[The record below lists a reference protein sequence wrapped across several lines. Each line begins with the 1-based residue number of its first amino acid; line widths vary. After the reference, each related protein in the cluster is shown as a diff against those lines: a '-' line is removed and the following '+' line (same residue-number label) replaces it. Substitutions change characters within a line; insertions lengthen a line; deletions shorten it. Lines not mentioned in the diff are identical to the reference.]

1 MAVRPNVLSALRRF
15 TSCDVGDALV
25 KLGVSQGGY
34 LSGLKMYSPDFM
46 SPTAKFLGPAY
57 TVKMVHAS
65 DKVSPTPKVHFAD
78 AIPKDSVVFVSQ
90 PKGLISACWGGLMST
105 RAQKRGAAGVI
116 IDGKFRDINEHRELG
131 MTLFARG
138 ISILG
143 SNSFTRSSELDVPVT
158 YENSENGGQVVI
170 NPGDYILGDADGVV
184 VIPPEKAEECVR
196 LCQERFDID
205 EETRR
210 CLEQGDEIGS
220 TIKRLRK

>member
-1 MAVRPNVLSALRRF
+1 MAVKPNVLRALQRF

-25 KLGVSQGGY
+25 KLGVPQGGY
-34 LSGLKMYSPDFM
+34 LSGLTMYSPGLM
-46 SPTAKFLGPAY
+46 SSTAKIFGPAY
-57 TVKMVHAS
+57 TVKMVHAA
-65 DKVSPTPKVHFAD
+65 DKAPPTPKVHFAD
-78 AIPKDSVVFVSQ
+78 AIPQNSVVFVSQ

-131 MTLFARG
+131 IGLFARG

-143 SNSFTRSSELDVPVT
+143 SNTFTRSSELDVPVT
-158 YENSENGGQVVI
+158 YENIENGGEVVI

-184 VIPPEKAEECVR
+184 VVPPDSAEECVR
-196 LCQERFDID
+196 LCQERYDID

-210 CLEQGDEIGS
+210 CLKRGDEIGS

>member
-25 KLGVSQGGY
+25 KLGVPQGGY
-34 LSGLKMYSPDFM
+34 LSGLKMYSPEFM

-57 TVKMVHAS
+57 TVKMVHVS
-65 DKVSPTPKVHFAD
+65 DKVSPTPK
-78 AIPKDSVVFVSQ
+78 
-90 PKGLISACWGGLMST
+90 
-105 RAQKRGAAGVI
+105 KRGAAGVI

-184 VIPPEKAEECVR
+184 VVPPEKAEECVR

-210 CLEQGDEIGS
+210 CLDQGDEIGS

>member
-1 MAVRPNVLSALRRF
+1 MAIRPNILSALRRF

-78 AIPKDSVVFVSQ
+78 AIPKDSV
-90 PKGLISACWGGLMST
+90 
-105 RAQKRGAAGVI
+105 KRGAAGVI

-143 SNSFTRSSELDVPVT
+143 SNTFTRSSELDVPVI

-184 VIPPEKAEECVR
+184 VVPPEKAEECVQ
-196 LCQERFDID
+196 LCQERFEID

-210 CLEQGDEIGS
+210 CLERGDEIGS

>member
-1 MAVRPNVLSALRRF
+1 
-15 TSCDVGDALV
+15 
-25 KLGVSQGGY
+25 
-34 LSGLKMYSPDFM
+34 
-46 SPTAKFLGPAY
+46 
-57 TVKMVHAS
+57 
-65 DKVSPTPKVHFAD
+65 
-78 AIPKDSVVFVSQ
+78 
-90 PKGLISACWGGLMST
+90 MST

-143 SNSFTRSSELDVPVT
+143 SNTFTRSSELDVPVI
-158 YENSENGGQVVI
+158 YKNSENGGQVVI

-184 VIPPEKAEECVR
+184 VVPPEKAEECVQ
-196 LCQERFDID
+196 LCQERFEID

-210 CLEQGDEIGS
+210 CLERGDEIGS